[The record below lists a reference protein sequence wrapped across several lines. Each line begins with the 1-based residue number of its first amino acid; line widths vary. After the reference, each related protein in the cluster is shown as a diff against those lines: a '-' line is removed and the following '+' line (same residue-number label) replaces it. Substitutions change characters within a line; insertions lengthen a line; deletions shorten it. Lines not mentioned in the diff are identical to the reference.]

1 MSGQYYK
8 GRLCDFSGTN
18 DGLMQNSL
26 GIWSCVKNP
35 NKPYSGEAT
44 YLENGVKKVV
54 SFKDG
59 ALLESNAVAAPGAAA
74 ARSRSRRQRRGRS
87 QRRQRSQRQRRGRSQ
102 RKH

>member
-18 DGLMQNSL
+18 DGLMQNAS

-35 NKPYSGEAT
+35 NKPYTGEAT

-59 ALLESNAVAAPGAAA
+59 ALLESNESAPAAAA

-87 QRRQRSQRQRRGRSQ
+87 QRR
-102 RKH
+102 H